1 MGPRSPA
8 SPLLQCESNIFSLA
22 NHKPS
27 VGMRYRALLVLTVI
41 LVLSCFA
48 KDVSAA
54 LTVTNVT
61 VTMDRST
68 FYANESTATATAV
81 LGYTAGPAKDI
92 GDVSFTWFRP
102 DWGIAAIKID
112 TAKDDANAT
121 SNITVDMVGTWHV
134 NATYVNQTDQFDNV
148 SFDVVSAGDVV
159 VVSDMV
165 LVVNAPYFELGET
178 VIATSVLDYAGNVS
192 LFVAVDF
199 TWIDS
204 SSAVVRSM
212 NVVPN
217 STGVAI
223 DTWGSDSLGPFL
235 IYANYTGDAPV
246 SRSIIFEVF
255 PTRVRTW
262 HNFSVVVDEV
272 WDLAGEPYGV
282 CENITI
288 EAGSTLTI
296 EAGVTVRFCEDTHMT
311 VDGTLVSDG
320 TLDSFVNF
328 TAFGFFPPKGY
339 WDGIIV
345 NPSSGS
351 SSSITHSR
359 VSFASIGVLI
369 TSASPTIERSSFENT
384 SIAAIQFDNATAN
397 AEFNSFDNIGRGIS
411 ASASDI
417 GMRFNTFSN
426 VMMGLALI
434 DSNATLHGDT
444 IFNSTSFGVHAF
456 NSSVSASQ
464 INISLSGGSAI
475 RLQSQS
481 HAVIESSVIENSW
494 YGVDAFSS
502 TFYVNESS
510 LLMNDNAVRAN
521 DGQGDL
527 VNTSILNSVDFD
539 FMLEGGSLVTALN
552 CTLNDSKVQVLP
564 ASRLTVK
571 YFLDV
576 HVADKGTGD
585 PIGNAFVEILD
596 DGSSVFSS
604 RTPSSGRIRWIPV
617 TDRIFDGADTSTMHN
632 ITIMIRK
639 DGYDVEEPERTVNM
653 SISRL
658 EVFLATEAIQDM
670 WEEVLDP
677 FFLLILLII
686 IATVVAAAILVR
698 RRGKEEEEPALEEK
712 IRKPSDYTLKK
723 GTSCLVAGEKP
734 DLAFGIFSN
743 AIKDGASGL
752 CITRTYPDEV
762 SEEYDVADAPILWLS
777 RDSRRANISPTNLGA
792 IILEAQR
799 FLKKEEGRD
808 SIVMLDGLE
817 YLIVQN
823 DFSKVIKF
831 VQTLKD
837 TISVAG
843 SKLLIPFN
851 LAALEESRQALLTRD
866 LELIE

>member
-1 MGPRSPA
+1 
-8 SPLLQCESNIFSLA
+8 
-22 NHKPS
+22 
-27 VGMRYRALLVLTVI
+27 MRYRALLVLTVLVI
-41 LVLSCFA
+41 LSSHAVN
-48 KDVSAA
+48 VSAA
-54 LTVTNVT
+54 VDVTSVT

-68 FYANESTATATAV
+68 FYVNNSLATATAV
-81 LGYTAGPAKDI
+81 LEYNGNKFDL
-92 GDVSFTWFRP
+92 DNVSFTWYRP
-102 DWGIAAIKID
+102 DLSIAAVGLD
-112 TAKDDANAT
+112 SAVVDGNAT
-121 SNITVDMVGTWHV
+121 NSLVVDMVGIWIV
-134 NATYVNQTDQFDNV
+134 NATYVDQPDQSNIT
-148 SFDVVSAGDVV
+148 SFEVESAGDVV
-159 VVSDMV
+159 IVTDMI
-165 LVVNAPYFELGET
+165 LGLNAPYFELTE
-178 VIATSVLDYAGNVS
+178 VVVATALLDYAGNVS
-192 LFVAVDF
+192 ILKPVNF
-199 TWIDS
+199 TWIDPLGAIVWET
-204 SSAVVRSM
+204 AVI
-212 NVVPN
+212 PN
-217 STGVAI
+217 STGVAF
-223 DTWGSDSLGPFL
+223 DSWQSSIEGDSFVV
-235 IYANYTGDAPV
+235 YANYTGDDPV
-246 SRSIIFEVF
+246 SKSVSFQVF
-255 PTRVRTW
+255 PIRVRTW

-296 EAGVTVRFCEDTHMT
+296 EAGVTVRFCEDTRMT
-311 VDGTLVSDG
+311 VNGTLISDG
-320 TLDSFVNF
+320 ALDSFVNF

-339 WDGIIV
+339 WEGIIV

-359 VSFASIGVLI
+359 VSFASIGMLI
-369 TSASPTIERSSFENT
+369 TSASPTIERSSFENM
-384 SIAAIQFDNATAN
+384 SIAAIQFDNTTAN
-397 AEFNSFDNIGRGIS
+397 AEFNSFDNVGKGIS
-411 ASASDI
+411 ASTSDI
-417 GMRFNTFSN
+417 GMRFNTLSN
-426 VMMGLALI
+426 VIMGLALI

-444 IFNSTSFGVHAF
+444 IFNSTSFGIHAF
-456 NSSVSASQ
+456 NSSISASQ

-481 HAVIESSVIENSW
+481 HAIIESSVIEYSW

-539 FMLEGGSLVTALN
+539 FRLEGGSSVTALN

-576 HVADKGTGD
+576 QVADEGTGD

-604 RTPSSGRIRWIPV
+604 RTPSSGRVRWIPV
-617 TDRIFDGADTSTMHN
+617 TDRIFDGTDTPTKHN
-632 ITIMIRK
+632 ITIKIRK
-639 DGYDVEEPERTVNM
+639 DGYDVVEPERTVNM
-653 SISRL
+653 SMSRL
-658 EVFLATEAIQDM
+658 EVFLATETIQDI

-677 FFLLILLII
+677 LFLLILLIV

-712 IRKPSDYTLKK
+712 VRKPSDHTLKK
-723 GTSCLVAGEKP
+723 GTSYLVAGEKP

-752 CITRTYPDEV
+752 CVTRTYPDEV
-762 SEEYDVADAPILWLS
+762 SEKYDVADSPILWLS

-792 IILEAQR
+792 IVLEAQR
-799 FLKKEEGRD
+799 FLKKEEGKD
-808 SIVMLDGLE
+808 TIMMLDGLE

>member
-1 MGPRSPA
+1 
-8 SPLLQCESNIFSLA
+8 
-22 NHKPS
+22 
-27 VGMRYRALLVLTVI
+27 MRFRALVVLTVI
-41 LVLSCFA
+41 IILSCFA

-68 FYANESTATATAV
+68 FYANKSTATATAA
-81 LGYTAGPAKDI
+81 LEYTAGAAKDI

-102 DWGIAAIKID
+102 DWSIAAIRID
-112 TAKDDANAT
+112 TGKDDANAT
-121 SNITVDMVGTWHV
+121 SNITVDMGGTWHV

-148 SFDVVSAGDVV
+148 SFEVVSAGVV
-159 VVSDMV
+159 VVSDMA

-178 VIATSVLDYAGNVS
+178 VVATSVLDYAGNVS

-204 SSAVVRSM
+204 SSAAVRLMS
-212 NVVPN
+212 VVPN

-223 DTWGSDSLGPFL
+223 DTWGSDSVGPFF

-246 SRSIIFEVF
+246 SRSVTFEVF
-255 PTRVRTW
+255 PTRVKTW

-311 VDGTLVSDG
+311 VDGALVSDG
-320 TLDSFVNF
+320 SLDSFVNF

-351 SSSITHSR
+351 FSSITHSR
-359 VSFASIGVLI
+359 VSFASIGMLI
-369 TSASPTIERSSFENT
+369 TSASPTIERSSFENI

-397 AEFNSFDNIGRGIS
+397 AEFNSFDDVGRGIS

-444 IFNSTSFGVHAF
+444 IFNSTSFGIHAF

-494 YGVDAFSS
+494 YGVDVFSS
-502 TFYVNESS
+502 TFHVNESS

-539 FMLEGGSLVTALN
+539 FTLEGGSSVIALN

-576 HVADKGTGD
+576 HVVHEDSGD
-585 PIGNAFVEILD
+585 SIGNAFVEILD
-596 DGSSVFSS
+596 DGSMVFSS
-604 RTPSSGRIRWIPV
+604 RTPPSGRIRWIPV
-617 TDRIFDGADTSTMHN
+617 TDRVFDGADTPTKHV
-632 ITIMIRK
+632 ITVKIRK
-639 DGYDVEEPERTVNM
+639 DGYDISEAERTVDM
-653 SISRL
+653 STSHL
-658 EVFLATEAIQDM
+658 EIFLATETIQDI
-670 WEEVLDP
+670 WGQVSDP
-677 FFLLILLII
+677 FFLFLLLIVI
-686 IATVVAAAILVR
+686 VIVVAVAIMVR
-698 RRGKEEEEPALEEK
+698 RRTREEEEVVPEK
-712 IRKPSDYTLKK
+712 KVRKPTDYTLKK
-723 GTSCLVAGEKP
+723 GTSYLVAGEKP
-734 DLAFGIFSN
+734 DLAFGIFSS
-743 AIKDGASGL
+743 AIKGGASGL

-762 SEEYDVADAPILWLS
+762 SEEYDVGDAPILWLS

-799 FLKKEEGRD
+799 FLKKEEGKET
-808 SIVMLDGLE
+808 IVMLDGIE

-837 TISVAG
+837 TISIG
-843 SKLLIPFN
+843 RSKLLIPFN
-851 LAALEESRQALLTRD
+851 LAALEESRRALLTRD
-866 LELIE
+866 LELLE